1 MNIQQFNY
9 VLAVAEY
16 RHFETAAESCFV
28 AQSTLSTMISRFEEE
43 IDIMI
48 FDRSVKPVEIT
59 QEGEFIVS
67 RLKRIRFEIDQL
79 QDGIQALKGEM
90 KGEIKIGCIPTVA
103 PFLLP
108 LFLQHFSVKY
118 PDLFLEVRELTTS
131 EIQKQLMSRDLDIG
145 IVSTSIFLDDLNKM
159 PLYEESFVLYDASDT
174 IEKQIRIQDINM
186 DRFWLLEEGHCM
198 RTQVLEICDTP
209 KPQLN
214 PSFNINYKVGSID
227 SLLRF
232 VKANKGKT
240 LLPIL
245 AVKEF
250 TEEEQLHLSYFKG
263 DIPFREIGLV
273 THQHF
278 VKSKVLELLQ
288 KEIVSVVQN
297 IEGIKIITDKIKQT
311 K

>member
-1 MNIQQFNY
+1 MNLQQFNY

-16 RHFETAAESCFV
+16 RHFETAAEKCFV
-28 AQSTLSTMISRFEEE
+28 AQSTLSTMISRLEEE

-48 FDRSVKPVEIT
+48 FDRGVKPVELT
-59 QEGEFIVS
+59 KEGEFIVA

-79 QDGIQALKGEM
+79 QDGIQTLKGEM

-108 LFLQHFSVKY
+108 LFLQSFSTRY
-118 PDLFLEVRELTTS
+118 PELFLVVRELTTS
-131 EIQKQLMSRDLDIG
+131 EIEKQILSRDLDIG
-145 IVSTSIFLDDLNKM
+145 IVSTSMSLKDLDKL
-159 PLYEESFVLYDASDT
+159 PVYEESFVLYDASEE
-174 IEKQIRIQDINM
+174 IENIIQVADLNM

-198 RTQVLEICDTP
+198 RTQVLEICDAP

-232 VKANKGKT
+232 VKTNKGKT

-245 AVKEF
+245 AVTEF
-250 TEEEQLHLSYFKG
+250 TEAEQAQLSYFSG
-263 DIPFREIGLV
+263 DIPYREIGLV

-278 VKSKVLELLQ
+278 ARAKVLALLQ
-288 KEIVSVVQN
+288 KEIVKVVQK
-297 IEGIKIITDKIKQT
+297 IDGIRIL
-311 K
+311 